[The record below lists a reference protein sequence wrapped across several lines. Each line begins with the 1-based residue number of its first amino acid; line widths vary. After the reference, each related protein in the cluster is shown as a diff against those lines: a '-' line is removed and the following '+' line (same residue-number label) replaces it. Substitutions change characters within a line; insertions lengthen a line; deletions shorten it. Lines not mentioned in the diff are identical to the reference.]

1 MTTDSIQLYDLPY
14 QKAPEHLLRGL
25 GTVWSAS
32 CHNHVLT
39 LYKLLCL
46 VYKEVGEG
54 LGTGMKVVVVELRDA

>member
-25 GTVWSAS
+25 GTAS
-32 CHNHVLT
+32 CHNHVLI